1 MLNALQIEEVEALP
15 DTTLSLTT
23 GKKVIVKD
31 AEHEVVEK
39 TLAFYREIGLLASNM
54 IEKGAQNV

>member
-1 MLNALQIEEVEALP
+1 MLNALLIEEVEALP
-15 DTTLSLTT
+15 DTTISLTT

-31 AEHEVVEK
+31 TEHEVVEK
-39 TLAFYREIGLLASNM
+39 MLSFYKKVGLVASNM